1 MQAKSHTA
9 KRPRIYNHFRVFLH
23 LGVFLH
29 ICALAML
36 PSLIFAQQEQYT
48 PEQREE
54 IESSL
59 HDDSF
64 ITPQEY
70 GANLYE
76 NPRGI
81 GCVKCHGRDGEE
93 NLLASY
99 THKGKQKHIIAP
111 RINNLTFPAFKI
123 ALSKDNGV
131 MPRYNL
137 TDEEINAIY
146 LYITSRN
153 KTFR

>member
-1 MQAKSHTA
+1 MQAKSHAT
-9 KRPRIYNHFRVFLH
+9 KRPRIYDCFRVFWC
-23 LGVFLH
+23 
-29 ICALAML
+29 ICVLAIFPSSML
-36 PSLIFAQQEQYT
+36 AQQEEYT
-48 PEQREE
+48 PDQREE

-59 HDDSF
+59 RDDSF

-111 RINNLTFPAFKI
+111 RINNLAFTAFKI